1 MVLAE
6 TLPFE
11 CRLGQGYCL
20 SYFHGQL
27 ITFTAE
33 NKEIMA
39 ISRLAEYLW

>member
-1 MVLAE
+1 MALAK
-6 TLPFE
+6 TLPLE

-27 ITFTAE
+27 ITFVAE